1 VTYQGFAA
9 VWPSMTDEQG
19 FADRMNSLPKFVST
33 TLTQVQWSN
42 SSLIKGDIAAEVRQL
57 KQEPGRDILV
67 AGRGALVRTQ
77 MQHDLVHEFRLMIHP
92 AVLGSGK
99 RLFEDGTD
107 RKVLRLTDA
116 RTFSS
121 GVVVLSYGRGE
132 TGVG

>member
-9 VWPSMTDEQG
+9 AWPSMTDEQG

-33 TLTQVQWSN
+33 TLTQVEWSN
-42 SSLIKGDIAAEVRQL
+42 SSLIKGNIAAEVRQL

-67 AGRGALVRTQ
+67 AGCGALVRTQ

-92 AVLGSGK
+92 VVLGSGK

-107 RKVLRLTDA
+107 RKVIRLTDA

-121 GVVVLSYGRGE
+121 GVVVLSNGRGE

>member
-1 VTYQGFAA
+1 
-9 VWPSMTDEQG
+9 MTDEQG

-33 TLTQVQWSN
+33 TLTQVEWSN

-67 AGRGALVRTQ
+67 AGCGALVRRQ

-92 AVLGSGK
+92 VVPGSGK